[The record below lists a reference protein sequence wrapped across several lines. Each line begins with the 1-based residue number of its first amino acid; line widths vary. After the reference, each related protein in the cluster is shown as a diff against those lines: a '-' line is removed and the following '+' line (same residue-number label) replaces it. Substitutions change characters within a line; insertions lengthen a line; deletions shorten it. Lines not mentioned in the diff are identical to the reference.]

1 MNKKGFTLIEILMV
15 LVILVTITVAGTFGI
30 QSIQKK
36 SEEKSLEE
44 LYSEILLAA
53 DVYLNENETFT
64 TDLLN
69 KEVDEKC
76 IRIYTLQN
84 EGLLSTSLTN
94 HVTKKLIPGNLCVI
108 SYLSED
114 GTIKNSFDEEVD
126 TKKVT
131 LNVINGSSDIAYKN
145 VHHKATFT
153 VTLNEGITTE
163 DTTMSCDNGAT
174 IAMNNNVVTVTNV
187 VKDTTCTVNFKV
199 PTYNVKLNV
208 TNGSVANANLTVE
221 KNKNAE
227 FTITPNEG
235 YSLTLESDSCNG
247 VMEGN
252 VYKVNNITSDKTC
265 NISLKKSNYTITM
278 TVINGNGNLTT
289 QSVNY
294 NENATFT
301 VTPNTGYLLQLE
313 SDTCSGVLSG
323 NSYTIKNVKGN
334 IECSIE
340 FAENP
345 KLLTTVIK
353 SNAVNE
359 NGYRYEGKNPNNY
372 IYMENNGTKELWR
385 IIGLFPDGTSGE
397 DVIRV
402 RKVGYK
408 SAAYDTNS
416 RNHWPISTLYTSIKD
431 IYSLSNYKNTVNYKI
446 YLGTT
451 SEYKTITVS
460 GWYAAERS
468 TIAGATAK
476 SSYSSVT
483 TFLGSVGLMYPSD
496 YGYAVLSSDCSRDR
510 LLYDYDGQLYDD
522 NSAKCHNNNWLY
534 QGSGNWQWLMSPVES
549 YSSYQITIGSRGH
562 VTYYTDPN
570 VKSSGP
576 YSPVMALKSNVM
588 VTGSGTASKPFKMK
602 N

>member
-94 HVTKKLIPGNLCVI
+94 PVTKKLIPGNLCVI

-153 VTLNEGITTE
+153 VTPNEGITTE
-163 DTTMSCDNGAT
+163 DKTMSCDNGAI

-208 TNGSVANANLTVE
+208 TNGIVANANLTVE

-353 SNAVNE
+353 SNAINE

-408 SAAYDTNS
+408 SAAYDTNN

-476 SSYSSVT
+476 SSYSSAT

-549 YSSYQITIGSRGH
+549 YSYYQIAIGSRGH